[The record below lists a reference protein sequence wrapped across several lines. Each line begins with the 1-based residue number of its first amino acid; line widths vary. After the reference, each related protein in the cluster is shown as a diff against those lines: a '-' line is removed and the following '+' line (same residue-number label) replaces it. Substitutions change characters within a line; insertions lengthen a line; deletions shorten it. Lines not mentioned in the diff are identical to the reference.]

1 MQGAMFDVAA
11 EDNVRGQ
18 KFFIGS
24 GKGDETLESYGYNY
38 VKVCTELIK
47 VLAVIKPKKLF
58 YSE

>member
-1 MQGAMFDVAA
+1 MFDVAA